1 MRGRLPARRELAVYV
16 VLGALWIT
24 GAVWL
29 LLRYFMRPTGEFGE
43 MPHPLEPWTM
53 RLHGLAA
60 FAVLWLLGQLWIVH
74 IVPSWRSHR
83 RSTGILLSA
92 IMGALIVTGYLLYY
106 AGDGARAR
114 VDLGRALGDRS
125 CSGRPAAVPFVAA
138 SQPRLAQLRQRR
150 TRDPTH

>member
-106 AGDGARAR
+106 AGDGGPRAWIS
-114 VDLGRALGDRS
+114 VAHWAIGLALVGPLLFHSLRHRS
-125 CSGRPAAVPFVAA
+125 RGWRN
-138 SQPRLAQLRQRR
+138 
-150 TRDPTH
+150 